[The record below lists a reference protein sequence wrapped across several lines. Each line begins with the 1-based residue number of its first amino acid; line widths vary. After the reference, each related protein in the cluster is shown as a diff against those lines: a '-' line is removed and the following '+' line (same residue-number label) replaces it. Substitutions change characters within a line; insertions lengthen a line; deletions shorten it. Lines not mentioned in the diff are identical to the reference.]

1 MSTFAISCGGTGG
14 HLSPG
19 IALAERLAA
28 KGHRL
33 CLLISRKEVDSR
45 LIRKYPQLETVVA
58 PGAAFALSPVALVKF
73 MLSQATSF
81 FFALNFLQQNRPD
94 VIVGFG
100 GFMTVGITMAG
111 YLRGIPVVLH
121 EANRKPGRSV
131 RMLSGFARR
140 VYLPPGVQLR
150 GLPPQALRHCGFPV
164 RQEIRELSREAARVR
179 LGLPVEGKVLLV
191 LGGSQ
196 GARTLN
202 GWLSHNFGRLAA
214 KGISV
219 VCVTGPGK
227 GSEGLIE
234 CADAQGQRRVARML
248 PFCDDMAG
256 LLSCADLAVSRAGAG
271 SLAEFIRCRLPAI
284 LVPYPYAADDHQWEN
299 ARYFERQGG
308 GLAIDQNEMERLRD
322 EVLELMFN
330 DFLLESFR
338 RNLERME
345 HTNSFDVLLR
355 DLEDISAQGRQ
366 FAAEEMPA
374 AI

>member
-1 MSTFAISCGGTGG
+1 V
-14 HLSPG
+14 
-19 IALAERLAA
+19 
-28 KGHRL
+28 

-45 LIRKYPQLETVVA
+45 LIRKYPQLETIVA
-58 PGAAFALSPVALVKF
+58 PGAGFGLAPVPLMKF
-73 MLSQATSF
+73 MLSQVAGF
-81 FFALNFLQQNRPD
+81 LFALNFLQQNRPD
-94 VIVGFG
+94 VIMGFG
-100 GFMTVGITMAG
+100 GFMTVGITIAG

-121 EANRKPGRSV
+121 EANRKPGRAV

-164 RQEIRELSREAARVR
+164 RQEIRELPSGAARIR
-179 LGLPVEGKVLLV
+179 LGLPVDGKVLLV

-202 GWLSHNFGRLAA
+202 GWLSHHFSKLAA
-214 KGISV
+214 RGISV

-234 CADAQGQRRVARML
+234 CADAQGRRRVARML

-271 SLAEFIRCRLPAI
+271 SIAEFIRCRLPAI
-284 LVPYPYAADDHQWEN
+284 LVPYPFAADDHQWEN
-299 ARYFERQGG
+299 ARFFERQGG
-308 GLAIDQNEMERLRD
+308 GLAVDQAEMERLVD

-345 HTNSFDVLLR
+345 YSNSCDLLLR
-355 DLEDISAQGRQ
+355 DLEDIAVQTRQ

-374 AI
+374 VV